1 MSIGFWKKVV
11 LVDLGVKA
19 DGFKGKKQQDVGK
32 PIKCYINWSDLWTYE
47 LRYEGDIR
55 GAENVRLLSFHYY
68 IVGGAR
74 LPERAERLDYRHLSV
89 LCGRCAALCGCLRC
103 RSAEGMC
110 GSV

>member
-1 MSIGFWKKVV
+1 MKKVV
-11 LVDLGVKA
+11 LVDLSVKA
-19 DGFKGKKQQDVGK
+19 DGFKGKKQQDVVK
-32 PIKCYINWSDLWTYE
+32 PIKCYINWGDLWTYE
-47 LRYEGDIR
+47 LRCEGDIR

-74 LPERAERLDYRHLSV
+74 LLELAERLEYRHLSA
-89 LCGRCAALCGCLRC
+89 LCGCCAALCGCLRC